1 MEIAD
6 CSFIRRAENL
16 LIAGLTGCGKSYP
29 VPVAKRCDYIDEPTL
44 ADAIMNRLVENVFH
58 IELKGESMR
67 CRKKKINYLCG
78 IWLQA
83 LVRYPFECY
92 KRYHYTAIIINEL
105 MIFIN

>member
-1 MEIAD
+1 VIEDFECFPQRNITKDQLMEIAD

-67 CRKKKINYLCG
+67 CRKKK
-78 IWLQA
+78 
-83 LVRYPFECY
+83 
-92 KRYHYTAIIINEL
+92 
-105 MIFIN
+105 